1 MKDYIRY
8 EDMPPSAQ
16 KAYNSTNSTR
26 KLTMFVGGFGFIAAV
41 LALLFGSVFDA
52 EAGAAVLLP
61 AAIIT
66 MIPGF
71 VHAHLHFKKFL
82 SKAGIIGLAI
92 WFIAVMFVGGY
103 GCVIFLAMDIVRY
116 IQKKPLISKSEHLF
130 FLESPA
136 AQQEMMAAA
145 IADITRQSDSSSAA
159 ENLRQ
164 LKGMLDSGII
174 TEAEFNAKKAELL
187 ERM

>member
-26 KLTMFVGGFGFIAAV
+26 KVTMFIGGIGFIIAA
-41 LALLFGSVFDA
+41 LSLLYSSVFDA
-52 EAGAAVLLP
+52 EKGMTIFLP
-61 AAIIT
+61 AAFIT

-82 SKAGIIGLAI
+82 SKGLIGLAV
-92 WFIAVMFVGGY
+92 WLFAVVVIGVY
-103 GCVIFLAMDIVRY
+103 GCVIFLIMDIVRY
-116 IQKKPLISKSEHLF
+116 IQKKPLIAKSEHKF

-136 AQQEMMAAA
+136 AQQEMMTAA
-145 IADITRQSDSSSAA
+145 IAADSRQYNTADS
-159 ENLRQ
+159 LKQ
-164 LKGMLDSGII
+164 LKEMYDSGII
-174 TEAEFNAKKAELL
+174 SEAEFNEKKAELL

>member
-16 KAYNSTNSTR
+16 KAYDSTNSTR
-26 KLTMFVGGFGFIAAV
+26 KLTMFVGGIGFIVAV

-52 EAGAAVLLP
+52 QKGAAVMLP
-61 AAIIT
+61 AAMIT

-71 VHAHLHFKKFL
+71 VHAHLHFRKFL
-82 SKAGIIGLAI
+82 SSGLIGLII
-92 WFIAVMFVGGY
+92 WFIAVMFIGGY

-116 IQKKPLISKSEHLF
+116 IRKKPLISKSEHHF
-130 FLESPA
+130 FLETPA

-145 IADITRQSDSSSAA
+145 MADIGRQSGTSAA
-159 ENLRQ
+159 EKLRQ
-164 LKGMLDSGII
+164 LKEMLDSGII
-174 TEAEFNAKKAELL
+174 TESEFNAKKAELL